1 MGRALRV
8 AAGSAGERREGSIP
22 GVVELKIGP
31 NRLRN
36 IVESFR
42 KVPVT
47 VVGDLVA
54 DRYVYGTAGR
64 LSREAPVPIIDIED
78 EELRPGGAANTAA
91 NLAAMGAQVTVLG
104 VVGDDRHGKQLLK
117 TLQKLKIDTSGCV
130 KSPARPTVS
139 KTRVMAGDFH
149 ITRQQVIR
157 LDRGQRSEL
166 DEAEA
171 GQVAENLM
179 KISKNSRAVA
189 LSDYGFGIAHPA
201 VLSRLRELAR
211 RMPVVADS
219 RFDLMRMEGVTAVT
233 PNEPECEAAL
243 ATRLNDEEQLAA
255 AAGTLMRKLG
265 VGCALITRGNKGM
278 ALFERRKKPLL
289 IPIARDHDA
298 VDVTGAGDTVVAA
311 FTLALA
317 VNASPAEAAHIANHA
332 AGMSVLRSGAVAVT
346 SDEILKSIS
355 AADELY
361 S

>member
-1 MGRALRV
+1 
-8 AAGSAGERREGSIP
+8 
-22 GVVELKIGP
+22 LKITP
-31 NRLRN
+31 DKLRN

-42 KVPVT
+42 KIPVT

-64 LSREAPVPIIDIED
+64 ISREAPVPIIDIEG

-91 NLAAMGAQVTVLG
+91 NLAAMGAQVRAVG
-104 VVGDDRHGKQLLK
+104 VVGDDRHGRRLLEA
-117 TLQKLKIDTSGCV
+117 LQKLEIDTSGCV
-130 KSPARPTVS
+130 LSPARPTVS

-157 LDRGQRSEL
+157 LDRGCRAGL
-166 DEAEA
+166 NGREAR
-171 GQVAENLM
+171 QVAGKLAKASENA
-179 KISKNSRAVA
+179 RAVA

-201 VLSRLRELAR
+201 VLGRLAELAR

-219 RFDLMRMEGVTAVT
+219 RFDLMRMEGMTAVT

-243 ATRLNDEEQLAA
+243 ATKLNDEAELVVAA
-255 AAGTLMRKLG
+255 RTLMRKLE

-278 ALFERRKKPLL
+278 ALFVRRKKPLV
-289 IPIARDHDA
+289 IPIARDHAA

-317 VNASPAEAAHIANHA
+317 TGATPAEAAHIANHA
-332 AGMSVLRSGAVAVT
+332 AGVSVLRSGAVAVT
-346 SDEILKSIS
+346 GDEILESITAS
-355 AADELY
+355 DELFH